1 MGATLWPS
9 AFART
14 TSSLGRNVTSA
25 TSRSTTAAAFELSY
39 RRSKTVFSRNL
50 FPPFSR
56 SPSSVLERER
66 EREREGERKNV
77 KDVSLRKS
85 ALRKGFAY
93 IGISK
98 QVFFKVQTALTRA
111 ATKFL

>member
-66 EREREGERKNV
+66 EGERKNV

>member
-66 EREREGERKNV
+66 ERERGRKEKRER
-77 KDVSLRKS
+77 R
-85 ALRKGFAY
+85 
-93 IGISK
+93 
-98 QVFFKVQTALTRA
+98 
-111 ATKFL
+111 